1 MALTS
6 QRPVGQP
13 NQLGDDYLVETG
25 AEPAQSPVSLRIVRV
40 LEAILIV
47 AIALLSLAVFWTVGM
62 LLGIL

>member
-6 QRPVGQP
+6 QRSVGQP

-25 AEPAQSPVSLRIVRV
+25 AERARSPVSLRIIRF
-40 LEAILIV
+40 LEAVLIV
-47 AIALLSLAVFWTVGM
+47 VIALLSLAVFWTVGM